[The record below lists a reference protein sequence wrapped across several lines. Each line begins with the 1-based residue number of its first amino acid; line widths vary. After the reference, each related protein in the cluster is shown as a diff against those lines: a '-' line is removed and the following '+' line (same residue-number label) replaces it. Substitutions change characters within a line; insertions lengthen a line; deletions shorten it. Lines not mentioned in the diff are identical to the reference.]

1 MDWATAEAM
10 AFGSLLY
17 EGNQKRIALIV
28 FANKIFVIGYNV
40 RISGQDV
47 GRGTFS
53 QRHAMLVDQD
63 TNDTYIPLNDI
74 DPEQKGHLEVN

>member
-1 MDWATAEAM
+1 MWI
-10 AFGSLLY
+10 GPLLKQWLLAPCFTKVTHNLY
-17 EGNQKRIALIV
+17 LKN
-28 FANKIFVIGYNV
+28 FTYKIINLGYNV

-53 QRHAMLVDQD
+53 QRHAMLIDQD

-74 DPEQKGHLEVN
+74 DPDQKGHLEVN